1 METKSIRVSTSF
13 RLQADL
19 LSALKEQAKAANR
32 SLNNYVEGLLI
43 SALGKSTETPNADT
57 LSAIEEARNG
67 HTKAVDM
74 SSYEAFVNSILNDDE
89 ED

>member
-1 METKSIRVSTSF
+1 METKSIRVS
-13 RLQADL
+13 
-19 LSALKEQAKAANR
+19 
-32 SLNNYVEGLLI
+32 
-43 SALGKSTETPNADT
+43 T

-74 SSYEAFVNSILNDDE
+74 SSYEAFVNSIFNDDE